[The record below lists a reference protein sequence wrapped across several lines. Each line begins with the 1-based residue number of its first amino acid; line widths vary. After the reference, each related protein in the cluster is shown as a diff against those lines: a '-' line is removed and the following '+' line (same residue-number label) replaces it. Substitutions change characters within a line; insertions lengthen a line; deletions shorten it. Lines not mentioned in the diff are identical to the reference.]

1 MNLSLIP
8 SLFFFFGLLSF
19 VYAAALHYYLRHTD
33 PRVVLHWSLGALVWG
48 VAVTLTVF
56 RTELPLLLSY
66 FLANAI
72 AFSANIELNR
82 ALWVM
87 GQDDRSSPVR
97 RHLDPFYFLTYL
109 GLLYAIEWYV
119 PAEWRSVGKTGFV
132 SIVMVVLS
140 LEGARYCFRVSGKY
154 ALELGRYFGYL
165 YLIVAG
171 LWGGRVAVAVV
182 GQGVNAFDPT
192 PLNTAI
198 FLTIFVTGI
207 MKYLMFPML
216 LLKKSENEKQEQLK
230 KTLAKVNRTV
240 TSGALSASIAH
251 ELNQPLA
258 SIRINGQVLRKILAN
273 QNVESIALDQ
283 GELKIIVDEIL
294 SENERA
300 AKIIESLRAIFSQ
313 GRDSRIEV
321 DLAHLI
327 QKLLDQAK
335 PELEKGGIKLEVDLA
350 ENLSVVVPEDEFR
363 QVIMNMLFN
372 SMQALN
378 EVHDSRQKIISIR
391 TWAEGRNGVMDIS
404 DNGPGVPKEIE
415 DLLFNIL
422 TTSKDSGMGLGLWLC
437 KYIIERHDGSIA
449 HALARL
455 GGATFVIRLPQA
467 RPQPIG
473 TGALA

>member
-140 LEGARYCFRVSGKY
+140 LQGARYCFRISGKH
-154 ALELGRYFGYL
+154 ALELGRYFAYL

-171 LWGGRVAVAVV
+171 LWGSRVAVALV

-192 PLNTAI
+192 HLNTAI

-240 TSGALSASIAH
+240 TSGALFLAKPPASGKWPSAVWAPMVLRSRARALRALCRPWWATSTVTVMKICCSTVTPITTWCLVAPTSRRVAAWPC
-251 ELNQPLA
+251 PLA
-258 SIRINGQVLRKILAN
+258 PR
-273 QNVESIALDQ
+273 AL
-283 GELKIIVDEIL
+283 
-294 SENERA
+294 
-300 AKIIESLRAIFSQ
+300 
-313 GRDSRIEV
+313 
-321 DLAHLI
+321 
-327 QKLLDQAK
+327 
-335 PELEKGGIKLEVDLA
+335 
-350 ENLSVVVPEDEFR
+350 
-363 QVIMNMLFN
+363 
-372 SMQALN
+372 
-378 EVHDSRQKIISIR
+378 
-391 TWAEGRNGVMDIS
+391 
-404 DNGPGVPKEIE
+404 
-415 DLLFNIL
+415 
-422 TTSKDSGMGLGLWLC
+422 
-437 KYIIERHDGSIA
+437 
-449 HALARL
+449 
-455 GGATFVIRLPQA
+455 
-467 RPQPIG
+467 
-473 TGALA
+473 